1 MTRTFGRTLGTL
13 ALFLGLCVPMAHAAA
28 VDAAAQIESA
38 AGDLESGQII
48 AAEHAL
54 LTLRKAE
61 LHEDD
66 RARVLELL
74 AAAKRRLENM
84 DRAEVS
90 LQKAQLA
97 LDHGD
102 LRSADLHANAA
113 RRADRVTRDQRVR
126 ASEILDGAALVR
138 SEVEPTVPAVLDQAI
153 DDFEAQ
159 RYAAAKAGFATVKR
173 TGVRLDQEQTSL
185 LNRYQDRIYRLERDR
200 GEPFELP
207 YTPMAVLSAVEAGE
221 DPFAGMDLFVEA
233 EPIGSEPAELR
244 LAMAE
249 MQQPGDMGEDPF
261 VQAAR
266 FDGERVLREADDA
279 FDEGRFGQASEFYTR
294 VVNEFSGVLS
304 ADDIQYA
311 RERLAESNAMIGDPT
326 GSLLPDEIN
335 RRAIMQQEATAEFDN
350 FLGRSREALAAGDTA
365 EARTLASQAGLT
377 WRTAFTNGL
386 FSEQQFLARQRELDG
401 LFVSIDQTE
410 EAQRVA
416 EIERRADDI
425 RREAEDQRVREERER
440 QDQINESLSRLR
452 ELQVEQQYEE
462 AIKVAEQV
470 LFLDPTNEAALLMK
484 DVLRDVV
491 IWREWEDIQ
500 RRKTV
505 SWAEESIAMQRGL
518 ILPQALMDYPEDWPE
533 ISFRRGEVVNFA
545 ESEAD
550 RRVLATLET
559 RRIPATFEDAALED
573 VLSFIATVTNL
584 NIDVD
589 WDALS
594 DIGIEREDEVS
605 LDLREI
611 SARVVLDRV
620 LEKASPDDFSRAD
633 WAVQDGVLVVA
644 SDEKLREN
652 TFIVIYDIRDL
663 LFEIRDFTRRPN
675 LDLDQILQAS
685 QGGGGGGGGGS
696 IFDDDDEDLDGRTE
710 QEILADLLDIIQT
723 NVDFEGWR
731 QNGGDTGIV
740 QELNG
745 NLIITNTAK
754 NHRQIQRLLR
764 QLREVRSIQITV
776 ETRFLQVS
784 QDFFEQ
790 VGFDLDIY
798 FNAQNN
804 QYNDAITQVTEF
816 SNGIGLFGN
825 QPEIVPFDIVN
836 AAGVQANGGTP
847 TVNSFAINPVTD
859 PTEDLTVSF
868 QPTPFAVTAPDPLS
882 IVPVQQGSLQT
893 VGNLASVASSFAGNF
908 AGALG
913 TPALGLALTY
923 LDDVQIDLLIEA
935 TQADQ
940 RTVTLQAP
948 RLTFTNGKTANI
960 SVQTQQA
967 FVSGLTPVVGTSS
980 VGFTPT
986 VSAISSGFGLSVSGV
1001 VSADRRYVT
1010 LEIDTTIAQVQGFE
1024 EATVQAVAG
1033 GTGGSAGGAI
1043 VEASFQ
1049 LPTVAATQIQT
1060 GVTVPDKGTILLG
1073 GQRLVTEFEI
1083 EEGVPVLSKIPLIS
1097 RFFTNKAMA
1106 KEEST
1111 LLILIKPTIIIQ
1123 SEEEELNFPGLQ
1135 DQLANP
1141 FR

>member
-13 ALFLGLCVPMAHAAA
+13 ALFLGLCVPAAHGAA
-28 VDAAAQIESA
+28 VNTAAQIESA
-38 AGDLESGQII
+38 ASDLESGQIV
-48 AAEHAL
+48 AAESAL
-54 LTLRKAE
+54 LTLRRSD
-61 LHEDD
+61 LNDDD
-66 RARVLELL
+66 RARVMELL

-90 LQKAQLA
+90 LQKAELA
-97 LDHGD
+97 LEHGD
-102 LRSADLHANAA
+102 LRSTDLHANAA
-113 RRADRVTRDQRVR
+113 RRSDRVSREQRVR
-126 ASEILDGAALVR
+126 ASQLLDDAALLR
-138 SEVEPTVPAVLDQAI
+138 SEFEPTVPAVLDQAI
-153 DDFEAQ
+153 ADFEAQ

-173 TGVRLDQEQTSL
+173 TGVRMDQEQTSL

-207 YTPMAVLSAVEAGE
+207 YTPMAVLSAVENGD
-221 DPFAGMDLFVEA
+221 DPFEGMDLFVEA
-233 EPIGSEPAELR
+233 EPIASEPGELR

-249 MQQPGDMGEDPF
+249 VQQPGAAGGDPF
-261 VQAAR
+261 AQAAR

-279 FDEGRFGQASEFYTR
+279 FEEGRFGRASEFYTR

-326 GSLLPDEIN
+326 NSLVQDEIN
-335 RRAIMQQEATAEFDN
+335 RRAIMQQEATAEFEN
-350 FLGRSREALAAGDTA
+350 FVERAQEALAAGDTA

-386 FSEQQFLARQRELDG
+386 FSEQQFLARQRELDA

-416 EIERRADDI
+416 EIERRAADI

-452 ELQVEQQYEE
+452 ELQIEQQYEE

-505 SWAEESIAMQRGL
+505 SWAEESVSMQRGL

-533 ISFRRGEVVNFA
+533 ISFRRGEVINFA

-573 VLSFIATVTNL
+573 VLSFVATVTNL

-663 LFEIRDFTRRPN
+663 LFDINDFTRRPN

-696 IFDDDDEDLDGRTE
+696 IFDDDDEDPDGRTQ

-804 QYNDAITQVTEF
+804 QYNDAITQVTQF

-825 QPEIVPFDIVN
+825 APEIVTTDIVA
-836 AAGVQANGGTP
+836 AAGAGNGSVT
-847 TVNSFAINPVTD
+847 SFAVNPQTD
-859 PTEDLTVSF
+859 PTQPLTVGF
-868 QPTPFAVTAPDPLS
+868 NQTPFAVTAPDPLS
-882 IVPVQQGSLQT
+882 IVPVQSGSLET
-893 VGNLASVASSFAGNF
+893 VGNLASTASNFAANF

-967 FVSGLTPVVGTSS
+967 FVSGLTAVVGTSS
-980 VGFTPT
+980 VGFNPT

-1024 EATVQAVAG
+1024 QAEVQAVAG
-1033 GTGGSAGGAI
+1033 GTGGSDGGDI
-1043 VEASFQ
+1043 VSASFQ

-1073 GQRLVTEFEI
+1073 GQRLVTEYEV

-1097 RFFTNKAMA
+1097 RFFTNKAMS

-1123 SEEEELNFPGLQ
+1123 REEEDLNFPGLQ